1 MDNLKIIADEL
12 LPVLEN
18 ENGDKFVNARLLHEQ
33 LMTTTKFADW
43 IKRRIKQYNFVE
55 NEDFFSL
62 LKTEKRAIGGTK
74 SIDYIFTI
82 DSGKELAMV
91 ENTEQGRAIR
101 KYFIE
106 VEKQARKLASNPAF
120 SYMIEDPIARAQ
132 KWIEEQEEKKQALE
146 VIEQQKPKV
155 LFADAVSTSKTSIL
169 IRELAKILKQN
180 GIDIGQQRLFEWMR
194 ANNYLIKRHGTDRNM
209 PTQYSMERGLFEII
223 ETSINRSDGSITIG
237 KTPKVTGKGQLYF
250 VNKFLNSQQL
260 EKAH

>member
-1 MDNLKIIADEL
+1 MNNLKVIANEML
-12 LPVLEN
+12 AVLEN
-18 ENGDKFVNARLLHEQ
+18 ENGDKFVNARDLHMSLQ
-33 LMTTTKFADW
+33 IGKRFTTW
-43 IKRRIKQYNFVE
+43 ISEKIKTYGFSDG
-55 NEDFFSL
+55 EDFLPL
-62 LKTEKRAIGGTK
+62 LGETSNGRPRTEYLLTLDCA
-74 SIDYIFTI
+74 
-82 DSGKELAMV
+82 KELAMV
-91 ENTEQGRAIR
+91 QNNEMGRAIR

-132 KWIEEQEEKKQALE
+132 KWIEEQGEKKRALE

-180 GIDIGQQRLFEWMR
+180 GVDIGQQRLFEWMR
-194 ANNYLIKRHGTDRNM
+194 TNNYLIKRQGTDWNM
-209 PTQYSMERGLFEII
+209 PTQYSMERGWFEII

-237 KTPKVTGKGQLYF
+237 KTTKVTGKGQLYF